1 MKFNRFLLYLI
12 LLWDLSSFAQE
23 GDKKEKNLSLLDSLN
38 WREWSPGVVP
48 LFTPEESLSKF
59 KVAPGFR
66 VELVAAEPLV
76 KDPVFVNWD
85 DQGRMW
91 VGEFRTYMKDLDGTG
106 ENERASRV
114 MVLEDTDGDGRMDK
128 STAFVDDMINVRS
141 IAFVEGGVLVVES
154 GAIWFCQDGDGDLR
168 CDHKTKLMDFAT
180 AAYDNIEHAE
190 NGLSYSLDNWMYN
203 SKSSRK
209 LTWRDGKL
217 LEAPTDPRGQWGM
230 ATDAYG
236 RLYHNSNSVWF
247 QVDWGIYDRAW
258 PATKKAVGPP
268 TKQVFAIR
276 PNTALNRNYKPGSL
290 WEDGRVKRITTISGL
305 AVHSHGAFGK
315 EWEGAIFSMSPGT
328 NTVGAF
334 LPVGS
339 FPESEQ
345 YRHQTYP
352 DPIWKKREFL
362 ASTDERFRPVNGAF
376 GPDGCL
382 YVVDFHRGVIQH
394 KRFLTSYLRRQSAE
408 RELDKH
414 IGYGRIYR
422 IVPDDYKSVPKPE
435 DLVAG
440 LSHDHLWWRLR
451 SQQRIVEGNRLDLV
465 DSIRQLAIQKD
476 ESPYARV
483 HAMWAL
489 KGLGKLEPVIIE
501 ENLQDSQWFVSMT
514 ALRLAGESQGK
525 DSVFPEV
532 FKQSARAISNGET
545 LPVVLTKY
553 AGEVI
558 TNGYPKRSADVYVD
572 KIANWVKQDKE
583 LLASYQKGRDLYGT
597 SCGACHQPHGK
608 GLENMAPTLVKSD
621 WVNGSL
627 PRLIGVAVHGLSGP
641 IKVNGVP
648 VKNVPPIMPPHSY
661 MKDEQLADIL
671 TYVRNA
677 WGNRGGI
684 VHSDQI
690 SKYKASHERVL
701 PWTEEEISVFD

>member
-1 MKFNRFLLYLI
+1 M
-12 LLWDLSSFAQE
+12 
-23 GDKKEKNLSLLDSLN
+23 
-38 WREWSPGVVP
+38 
-48 LFTPEESLSKF
+48 
-59 KVAPGFR
+59 
-66 VELVAAEPLV
+66 
-76 KDPVFVNWD
+76 
-85 DQGRMW
+85 
-91 VGEFRTYMKDLDGTG
+91 
-106 ENERASRV
+106 
-114 MVLEDTDGDGRMDK
+114 
-128 STAFVDDMINVRS
+128 
-141 IAFVEGGVLVVES
+141 
-154 GAIWFCQDGDGDLR
+154 
-168 CDHKTKLMDFAT
+168 
-180 AAYDNIEHAE
+180 
-190 NGLSYSLDNWMYN
+190 
-203 SKSSRK
+203 
-209 LTWRDGKL
+209 
-217 LEAPTDPRGQWGM
+217 
-230 ATDAYG
+230 
-236 RLYHNSNSVWF
+236 
-247 QVDWGIYDRAW
+247 
-258 PATKKAVGPP
+258 
-268 TKQVFAIR
+268 
-276 PNTALNRNYKPGSL
+276 
-290 WEDGRVKRITTISGL
+290 
-305 AVHSHGAFGK
+305 
-315 EWEGAIFSMSPGT
+315 
-328 NTVGAF
+328 
-334 LPVGS
+334 
-339 FPESEQ
+339 
-345 YRHQTYP
+345 
-352 DPIWKKREFL
+352 
-362 ASTDERFRPVNGAF
+362 
-376 GPDGCL
+376 
-382 YVVDFHRGVIQH
+382 VDFHRGVIQH

-451 SQQRIVEGNRLDLV
+451 SQQRIVEGKRLDLV
-465 DSIRQLAIQKD
+465 DSIRQLATNKE
-476 ESPYARV
+476 ESPYVRV

-489 KGLGKLEPVIIE
+489 EGLGKLDPDIVE
-501 ENLQDSQWFVSMT
+501 ENLQDDHWFVSMT
-514 ALRLAGESQGK
+514 ALRLAGEAQGK

-545 LPVVLTKY
+545 LPVVLKKY

-677 WGNRGGI
+677 WGNRGEL
-684 VHSDQI
+684 VNSDQI
-690 SKYKASHERVL
+690 SKYKAAHERVL
-701 PWTEEEISVFD
+701 PWTEEEITVLD

>member
-1 MKFNRFLLYLI
+1 MKFLSFTFSNIFLFASFLI
-12 LLWDLSSFAQE
+12 AQE

-38 WREWSPGVVP
+38 WREWSPEVVP
-48 LFTPEESLSKF
+48 LYTPEESLSKF
-59 KVAPGFR
+59 KVAPGFK
-66 VELVAAEPLV
+66 VELVAAEPLI
-76 KDPVFVNWD
+76 KDPVFVTWD

-91 VGEFRTYMKDLDGTG
+91 AGEFRTYMKDLDGTG
-106 ENERASRV
+106 ENERTSRV

-154 GAIWFCQDGDGDLR
+154 GAIWFCQDTDGDLR
-168 CDHKTKLMDFAT
+168 CDKKSKLMDFAT

-209 LTWRDGKL
+209 LAWREGKL
-217 LEAPTDPRGQWGM
+217 VESSADSRGQWGM
-230 ATDAYG
+230 ASDSYG
-236 RLYHNSNSVWF
+236 RLYYNNNSNWF
-247 QVDWGIYDRAW
+247 QVDWGMYDRVW
-258 PATKKAVGPP
+258 PITKKSVGAP
-268 TKQVFAIR
+268 TKEVFAIR
-276 PNTALNRNYKPGSL
+276 PNTALNRNYRAGNL
-290 WEDGRVKRITTISGL
+290 HEDGRVKKVTSISGL

-315 EWEGAIFSMSPGT
+315 DWEGAIFSMSPGT

-334 LPVGS
+334 LPSGS
-339 FPESEQ
+339 FPQSEQ
-345 YRHQTYP
+345 YRHQTYT

-362 ASTDERFRPVNGAF
+362 ASTDERFRPVNGTF

-394 KRFLTSYLRRQSAE
+394 KKFLTSYLRRQSEE

-422 IVPDDYKSVPKPE
+422 IVPDDFKPVAKPE

-451 SQQRIVEGNRLDLV
+451 SQQKIVEGNRLDLV
-465 DSIRQLAIQKD
+465 ESIRRLAIEKK
-476 ESPYARV
+476 ESPFTRV

-489 KGLGKLEPVIIE
+489 EGLCKLGPDTIE
-501 ENLQDSQWFVSMT
+501 VNLQDDHWFVSIT
-514 ALRLAGESQGK
+514 ALRLAGEALGK
-525 DSVFPEV
+525 ESEFPYVFKPSAKEISNAKNLPAVLSKYAAEV
-532 FKQSARAISNGET
+532 F
-545 LPVVLTKY
+545 
-553 AGEVI
+553 
-558 TNGYPKRSADVYVD
+558 TNGYPKRSANVYVD
-572 KIANWVKQDKE
+572 KVANWVKEDKE
-583 LLASYQKGRDLYGT
+583 LMVSYQKGRDLYGT
-597 SCGACHQPHGK
+597 SCGACHQSHGK
-608 GLENMAPTLVKSD
+608 GLENMAPTLVKSN

-627 PRLIGVAVHGLSGP
+627 SRLIGVAVHGLSGP
-641 IKVNGVP
+641 IKVNGIP
-648 VKNVPPIMPPHSY
+648 VENVPPIMPPHSY

-677 WGNRGGI
+677 WGNRGEI
-684 VHSDQI
+684 VNPDQVF
-690 SKYKASHERVL
+690 KYKAAHKRVL
-701 PWTEEEISVFD
+701 PWTEDEIMILD